1 MGPNNMTT
9 PMHPHPIVDAKLREA
24 EIHLK
29 LDKLADAGEMSDVP
43 LEMAEALI
51 DDALVMLNALYSE
64 FPVLAIS
71 EQSHGILSHVEDESK

>member
-1 MGPNNMTT
+1 
-9 PMHPHPIVDAKLREA
+9 MHPYPIVDAKRREA

-71 EQSHGILSHVEDESK
+71 EQSHGIPSYVEDESK